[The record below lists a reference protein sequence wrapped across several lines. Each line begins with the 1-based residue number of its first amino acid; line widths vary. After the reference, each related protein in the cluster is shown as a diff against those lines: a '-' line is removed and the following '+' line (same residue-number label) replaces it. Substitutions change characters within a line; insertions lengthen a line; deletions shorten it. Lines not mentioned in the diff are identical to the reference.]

1 VIHDKAA
8 EPSLE
13 MPAAFLQEMTRSKQA
28 SKKMSSCK
36 WWVSGIFKLQLGKI
50 DFRASLEYSERQLR
64 SGSRLAA
71 VAW

>member
-1 VIHDKAA
+1 MIHDQAA
-8 EPSLE
+8 EASLE
-13 MPAAFLQEMTRSKQA
+13 MPAAFLQEMTRRKQENEQLQ
-28 SKKMSSCK
+28 

-50 DFRASLEYSERQLR
+50 DFRARFVCSERELR